1 MAITALL
8 FVACKNDKKA
18 EGKDLKDA
26 QSTETNM
33 DHGDHD
39 HDEMNN
45 HGVMNNSEMES
56 EEHHHDDEDH
66 AATSSTERE
75 IETSTQKNV
84 ATSTIIDSYLQIKNS
99 LVSDSKD
106 GAAKGASMLLMAF
119 SNFDMSNLKGDTLNE
134 YMEILESAKEQA
146 EHIVKSPIDHQR
158 EHFETLSTD
167 VNDLVT
173 LLGTDKTL
181 YLDYCPMKK
190 VSWLSETKDIKNPF
204 YGSKMMTCGKVEKQ
218 IN

>member
-66 AATSSTERE
+66 AATTSTERE

-84 ATSTIIDSYLQIKNS
+84 AKSTIINSYLQMKNY

-106 GAAKGASMLLMAF
+106 GAAKGA
-119 SNFDMSNLKGDTLNE
+119 
-134 YMEILESAKEQA
+134 
-146 EHIVKSPIDHQR
+146 
-158 EHFETLSTD
+158 
-167 VNDLVT
+167 
-173 LLGTDKTL
+173 
-181 YLDYCPMKK
+181 
-190 VSWLSETKDIKNPF
+190 
-204 YGSKMMTCGKVEKQ
+204 
-218 IN
+218 